1 MAACKWN
8 NKEDLVLEQALKHL
22 KQDSQLFSAFTSSAK
37 PELFLL
43 NKIHAMTS
51 KTSSSVLTRL
61 FFYSTR
67 LISQKVIQK

>member
-8 NKEDLVLEQALKHL
+8 NKEDLVLEQAL

>member
-8 NKEDLVLEQALKHL
+8 NKEDLVLEQALK
-22 KQDSQLFSAFTSSAK
+22 QDSQLFSAFTSSAK
-37 PELFLL
+37 PQLFLL